1 MPLSPESPMSSSDS
15 FRTDLS
21 AENTDR
27 LGQALRLSDELQSAA
42 PAGDEK
48 LVELRALLD
57 SCRDG
62 IRRQNPHHRRQRLE
76 ALDQARNFLRFL
88 PDMQS
93 SQATGRL
100 RSVSRRL
107 RTARRA

>member
-1 MPLSPESPMSSSDS
+1 MSPSHGSRLSS
-15 FRTDLS
+15 
-21 AENTDR
+21 ENSER
-27 LGQALRLSDELQSAA
+27 LGQALQLSDELQTSA
-42 PAGDEK
+42 PTGDAK
-48 LVELRALLD
+48 LTELRSLLE

-62 IRRQNPHHRRQRLE
+62 IRRQNPHHRRQRLT

-88 PDMQS
+88 PDMKH

-107 RTARRA
+107 RLAARA

>member
-1 MPLSPESPMSSSDS
+1 MSPSSSP
-15 FRTDLS
+15 RPLLS

-27 LGQALRLSDELQSAA
+27 LGQALLLSEELQSAA

-48 LVELRALLD
+48 LVELRALLE

-62 IRRQNPHHRRQRLE
+62 IRRQNPHHRQQRIE
-76 ALDQARNFLRFL
+76 ALDQARNYLRFL

-107 RTARRA
+107 RMARRA

>member
-1 MPLSPESPMSSSDS
+1 MLTSPERPMSPANQPHQTLSS
-15 FRTDLS
+15 
-21 AENTDR
+21 ENSDR
-27 LGQALRLSDELQSAA
+27 LGQALLLSDHLQSAA

-48 LVELRALLD
+48 LSELKALLE

-62 IRRQNPHHRRQRLE
+62 IRQQGPHHKRQRLN

-88 PDMQS
+88 PDMQH
-93 SQATGRL
+93 AEAGGRL

-107 RTARRA
+107 RLARRS